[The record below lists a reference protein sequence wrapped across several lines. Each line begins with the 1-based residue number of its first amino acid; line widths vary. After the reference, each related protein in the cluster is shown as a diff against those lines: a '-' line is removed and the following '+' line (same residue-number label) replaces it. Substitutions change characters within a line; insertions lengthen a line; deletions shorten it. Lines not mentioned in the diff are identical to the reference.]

1 MGLGKVHDVVRLN
14 SMVTSAESARRFHNS
29 MSTFLRHAEE
39 EILKLQ
45 SQESICLSSVKEMA
59 EWFIGGESGNDE
71 AHMFRIFAGVREFL
85 AMLDRICKEAGEV
98 NSNNWVGATTASW
111 MAAPMGMTP

>member
-1 MGLGKVHDVVRLN
+1 
-14 SMVTSAESARRFHNS
+14 
-29 MSTFLRHAEE
+29 
-39 EILKLQ
+39 
-45 SQESICLSSVKEMA
+45 
-59 EWFIGGESGNDE
+59 
-71 AHMFRIFAGVREFL
+71 MFRIFAGVREFL